1 MIKAIIT
8 GHSRGLG
15 AAMAESLLG
24 RDIAV
29 LGLARQGN
37 PGLSSTFGP
46 QFTEVAIDLADPR
59 ALADWLASPAFAGF
73 IDGAD
78 PLLLI
83 NNAGALRP
91 VGPLSSQ
98 NVDDIAST
106 VSLNVSAP
114 LMLAAA
120 VATRAPAEV
129 RIAHISSGA
138 ARNPYPGWSVY
149 CATKAALDQHARAVA
164 ADGNPALKICSIAP
178 GVIDTDMQAEI
189 RATPA
194 EHFPIKDRFLALKA
208 QGQLSSPADAAEKL
222 VSHLLS
228 DAFGASPIA
237 DIREL

>member
-1 MIKAIIT
+1 MIKAIVT

-15 AAMAESLLG
+15 AAMAESLLR

-29 LGLARQGN
+29 LGLARQAN
-37 PGLSSTFGP
+37 PGLAQTFGAR
-46 QFTEVAIDLADPR
+46 FCDVALDLADPH
-59 ALADWLASPAFAGF
+59 ALADWLASPAFARF

-91 VGPLSSQ
+91 VGPLAGQ
-98 NVDDIAST
+98 NLADIATT
-106 VSLNVSAP
+106 VSLNIAAP

-120 VATRAPAEV
+120 VAARAPAEV

-164 ADGNPALKICSIAP
+164 ADGNSTLKICSIAP

-194 EHFPIKDRFLALKA
+194 ENFPIKDRFLALKA
-208 QGQLSSPADAAEKL
+208 QGQLSTPTDAAEKL
-222 VSHLLS
+222 VSHLLGK
-228 DAFGASPIA
+228 AFGASPIA